1 MASEAVANLPK
12 ISILIPTYNRRNF
25 IPFVLRNL
33 LIQEYPHKLLQVVIH
48 DDGDEPLIE
57 NYEDFSSAIKPMK
70 LKYIR
75 NKTRLSI
82 GEKRHK
88 LIQDANNNL
97 VVFMDDDDLYE
108 PTYISHSFETLKKN
122 NSGCVGCNK
131 MIFIYPPY
139 TKDDFYA
146 LDCGDNKKLI
156 HEATL
161 MMTKSWYNKT
171 KGFLNSNKAE
181 GIGLTHSCKLKT
193 IALTNPLY
201 NMTAVVHG
209 KNTID
214 KDKFKDEN
222 SKLDS
227 SNISFED
234 KTSEF
239 IKAIVG
245 YA

>member
-1 MASEAVANLPK
+1 MSNLPK
-12 ISILIPTYNRRNF
+12 ISILIPTYNRPNF

-48 DDGDEPLIE
+48 DDGEIPFIQNYDE
-57 NYEDFSSAIKPMK
+57 FSDAIKPIK
-70 LKYIR
+70 LKYLR
-75 NKTRLSI
+75 NKTKITI

-88 LIQDANNNL
+88 LVQNANNNL

-122 NSGCVGCNK
+122 NAGCVGCNK

-146 LDCGDNKKLI
+146 LDCGNDKKLI

-161 MMTKSWYNKT
+161 MFTKNWYNKT
-171 KGFLNSNKAE
+171 QGFLNSNKAE
-181 GIGLTHSCKLKT
+181 GLGLTHSSSKAKLKT
-193 IALTNPLY
+193 ITLTNPLY

-222 SKLDS
+222 MKLDS
-227 SNISFED
+227 TNISFEE
-234 KTSEF
+234 KTTDF
-239 IKAIVG
+239 IKMVVEAQS
-245 YA
+245 

>member
-1 MASEAVANLPK
+1 MNDLPK

-48 DDGDEPLIE
+48 DDGETPLIE
-57 NYEDFSSAIKPMK
+57 NYEDFSSAIKPIK

-75 NKTRLSI
+75 NKKRLSI
-82 GEKRHK
+82 GEKRHR
-88 LIQDANNNL
+88 LIENANNNL

-122 NSGCVGCNK
+122 NAGCVGCNK

-156 HEATL
+156 HESTL
-161 MMTKSWYNKT
+161 MFTKSWYNKT
-171 KGFLNSNKAE
+171 SGFINCNKAE
-181 GIGLTHSCKLKT
+181 GLGLTQSCKLKT

-209 KNTID
+209 NNTID
-214 KDKFKDEN
+214 KEKFKDKDT
-222 SKLDS
+222 KLDS
-227 SNISFED
+227 TNISFED

-245 YA
+245 YS

>member
-1 MASEAVANLPK
+1 MNDLPK

-48 DDGDEPLIE
+48 DDGETPLIE
-57 NYEDFSSAIKPMK
+57 NYEDFSSAIKPIK

-75 NKTRLSI
+75 NKKRLSI
-82 GEKRHK
+82 GEKRHR
-88 LIQDANNNL
+88 LIENANNNL

-122 NSGCVGCNK
+122 NAGCVGCNK

-161 MMTKSWYNKT
+161 MFTKSWYNKT
-171 KGFLNSNKAE
+171 SGFINCNKAE
-181 GIGLTHSCKLKT
+181 GLGLTQSCKLKT

-209 KNTID
+209 NNTID
-214 KDKFKDEN
+214 KEKFKDKDT
-222 SKLDS
+222 KLDS
-227 SNISFED
+227 TNISFED

-245 YA
+245 YS

>member
-1 MASEAVANLPK
+1 MNDLPK
-12 ISILIPTYNRRNF
+12 ISILIPTYNRPNF

-48 DDGDEPLIE
+48 DDGETPLIE
-57 NYEDFSSAIKPMK
+57 NYEDFSSAIKPIK

-75 NKTRLSI
+75 NKKRLSI
-82 GEKRHK
+82 GEKRHR
-88 LIQDANNNL
+88 LIENANNNL

-108 PTYISHSFETLKKN
+108 PTYISHSFETLKN
-122 NSGCVGCNK
+122 NNAGCVGCNK

-161 MMTKSWYNKT
+161 MFTKSWYNKT
-171 KGFLNSNKAE
+171 SGFINCNKAE
-181 GIGLTHSCKLKT
+181 GLGLTQSCKLKT

-209 KNTID
+209 NNTID
-214 KDKFKDEN
+214 KEKFKDKDT
-222 SKLDS
+222 KLDS
-227 SNISFED
+227 TNISFED

-245 YA
+245 YS